1 MRQQMS
7 RDRSDAL
14 AWRELM
20 RATDADVSDSVFRA
34 WQNWSERESWNGR
47 DRANRAT
54 DVDADTLSQ
63 WEELCNRGLERMREA
78 SQGNIMAIE
87 GLS

>member
-1 MRQQMS
+1 MSEQMS

-20 RATDADVSDSVFRA
+20 RSTGTDAEALQQA
-34 WQNWSERESWNGR
+34 WENWRERESWNGR